1 MIVTGLQRKSF
12 LIISTR
18 YAFKIDLS
26 EEVLRQ
32 STIPLPTGKLALILF
47 PAALIICSQMTD
59 ARILCQ
65 NMEYNFVVISI
76 CHFIVTNVHLVKRY
90 RN

>member
-18 YAFKIDLS
+18 YAFKSDLS

-32 STIPLPTGKLALILF
+32 STIPSPTGKLALMLF
-47 PAALIICSQMTD
+47 PAALIICSQMT
-59 ARILCQ
+59 RILSQ